1 MHPGCQT
8 RQGLKNTRM
17 IPKPKILIAD
27 DDAFVRDMIACIL
40 ESGDYEVRLSENGLD
55 AFRKYTQ
62 EPDIT
67 LIVSDMN
74 MPESNGLDLIKRLRK
89 EARDVPIMILTANNE
104 IRVALDAIRSGADDY
119 LLKDENI
126 QDTLLISV
134 EKVIE
139 KHRLKLEN
147 IRLMKELAEKN
158 KELERISFLDGLTGI
173 ANRRYFDKIMAEEWE
188 RAVRES
194 EPLSLMMIDI
204 DFFKNFNDTYGHLH
218 GDDCLRLVAK
228 ALSDA
233 TQDFGNRVFRYGGEE
248 FAVILRDSDTVQAMA
263 VGENIREYVANL
275 HIAHANSSVS
285 EQLSVSIG
293 IGTAVPGM
301 GRVLSEFVLKA
312 DQALYSAKRNG
323 RNRVISVD

>member
-1 MHPGCQT
+1 
-8 RQGLKNTRM
+8 M

-40 ESGDYEVRLSENGLD
+40 EFGGYEIRTSENGHD
-55 AFRKYTQ
+55 AFLKYMQ
-62 EPDIT
+62 EQDIS

-74 MPESNGLDLIKRLRK
+74 MPESDGLDLIRRLRK
-89 EARDVPIMILTANNE
+89 ESCDVPIMILTANNE
-104 IRVALDAIRSGADDY
+104 IRIALDAIRSGADDY

-126 QDTLLISV
+126 QDTLLLSV

-147 IRLMKELAEKN
+147 IRLMKELEEKN

-218 GDDCLRLVAK
+218 GDDCLRLVAA
-228 ALSDA
+228 ALSNA
-233 TQDFGNRVFRYGGEE
+233 TKDFGNRVFRYGGEE
-248 FAVILRDSDTVQAMA
+248 FAVILRDSNTTQAMS
-263 VGENIREYVANL
+263 VGDLIRDYVANL
-275 HIAHANSSVS
+275 NIAHANSSVS
-285 EQLSVSIG
+285 EHLSVSIG
-293 IGTAVPGM
+293 IGTVVPSTGHL
-301 GRVLSEFVLKA
+301 LSEFVLKT
-312 DQALYSAKRNG
+312 DQALYSAKRDG
-323 RNRVISVD
+323 RNRVIANDC

>member
-1 MHPGCQT
+1 MT
-8 RQGLKNTRM
+8 R
-17 IPKPKILIAD
+17 KPKILIAD

-40 ESGDYEVRLSENGLD
+40 EYGGYEVRTSENGLD
-55 AFRKYTQ
+55 AFRKYIQ
-62 EPDIT
+62 EKDIS

-74 MPESNGLDLIKRLRK
+74 MPESDGLDLIKRLRK
-89 EARDVPIMILTANNE
+89 DACDVPIMILTANNE

-158 KELERISFLDGLTGI
+158 KELERLSFLDGLTGI
-173 ANRRYFDKIMAEEWE
+173 SNRRYFDKIMAEEWE
-188 RAVRES
+188 KAERES
-194 EPLSLMMIDI
+194 KPLSLMMIDI

-218 GDDCLRLVAK
+218 GDDCLRLVAN

-233 TQDFGNRVFRYGGEE
+233 TRDFGNRVFRYGGEE
-248 FAVILRDSDTVQAMA
+248 FAVILSDSYPIQAMA
-263 VGENIREYVANL
+263 VGENIRKHIASL
-275 HIAHANSSVS
+275 QIAHANSSVS

-293 IGTAVPGM
+293 IGTVVPVIGHA
-301 GRVLSEFVLKA
+301 LSEFILKA